1 MKAGTKITFE
11 HLADLNGRKVTETAT
26 IRKWTKVMGS
36 RDDLPAGY
44 HPVRFEDGGTLMMH
58 ESSFTVLEGT
68 TR

>member
-11 HLADLNGRKVTETAT
+11 RLRADGRKVTETAT

-68 TR
+68 TQ